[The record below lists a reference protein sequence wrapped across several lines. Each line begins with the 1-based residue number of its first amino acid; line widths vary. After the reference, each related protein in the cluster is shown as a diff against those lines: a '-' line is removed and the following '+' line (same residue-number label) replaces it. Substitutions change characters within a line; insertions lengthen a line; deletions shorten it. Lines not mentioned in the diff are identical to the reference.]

1 MNKLK
6 IAVASVGT
14 TILGLVSTVGI
25 AFATTTP
32 TTVEIL
38 ISNAR
43 AGVASSTG
51 MSISDL
57 VTWGIDNLFKMFLGS
72 GLALLYDFRWYIV
85 LLIIISGVIGF
96 AFRGNHTKKS

>member
-1 MNKLK
+1 MSTKIKLTL
-6 IAVASVGT
+6 ASIGATVS
-14 TILGLVSTVGI
+14 GLASTVGV
-25 AFATTTP
+25 AFATSPVDT
-32 TTVEIL
+32 L
-38 ISNAR
+38 ISDANA
-43 AGVASSTG
+43 GFASTTG

-85 LLIIISGVIGF
+85 LLIIISVVIGF